1 MWQKSNRPNDCRTA
15 RVPGGKRSLL
25 SLLAAPLI
33 AVLLFG
39 LTTIPQAARAAQ
51 ICAAPGS
58 SGPASISGI
67 VNGYYPGRAS
77 VGAGATSL
85 PVGSIDPRGITT
97 PVAAGDLLVVIQV
110 QDAAIN
116 GSNSSSYGGS
126 APGQGYTF
134 LNSAGAYEYATASG
148 PASGGSIPITSGLIN
163 SYTSSSASSFQGQ
176 RTFQVIRVPQY
187 SSATLTGMVTA
198 PPWNGATGGAV
209 VLEVAG
215 NLSWSGQSIDV
226 SARGFRGGAAQ
237 QSISNGT
244 GQTLANTDYVSG
256 QGTGTLGVTTASG
269 TVPHGAKG
277 EGIAGTPI
285 IVFVPTTP
293 NNGNTAG
300 SVLNTGGSDGTSGGY
315 PGGSFA
321 RGAPGNAGGGGSD
334 GDPPANDQNTGGGG
348 GGNYGSGGTGGFGW
362 TPGTPPGSQTG
373 GVGGGSV
380 PDSPSR
386 LFFGGGGG
394 AGTTNN
400 GTTSGY
406 GILTS
411 GASGGGVVLVRCGS
425 VNGSGTINA
434 NGGTGNIIANPLTNT
449 AGAGIMNDASGGG
462 GAGGSVLVF
471 VNNGGAS
478 TGATI
483 NVKGGQG
490 GNNAP
495 GSGVNPHGPG
505 GGGSG
510 GYAVLSGSATV
521 NYAGGANGITNTSAY
536 TTADYGST
544 TSPGGY
550 TMVNLGPASIPGIS
564 PSPTCYP
571 RITVTKTTA
580 TPNVNQGGTVSYSIT
595 ASNPAGYG
603 TASAVTISDILPS
616 SPNFSFAST
625 TSVVLAGGATRTAA
639 TNPTAG
645 APAPSWGSFSLPGG
659 ASVTITFTVNVAL
672 ATPLA
677 VYQNPAS
684 VTYSDP
690 TATSAGQT
698 VTPGGTYAGGGTVL
712 GNNYDPASSTGEDVT
727 VRSPAAIAKSF
738 NPASISVGGTTIL
751 TVVVN
756 NPTPINF
763 TNAGFTDS
771 YPAGM
776 VNAATPAASTTCAG
790 GTVMAAAGGT
800 SFSLSG
806 ATVPAGGSCQVQV
819 TITAPVSGPFTNT
832 IASGAL
838 TDNENITNTV
848 AGPATLQGR
857 PTITKAFSPIA
868 VPQGTSSTLSFTI
881 SNPNAAALT
890 GLAFTD
896 SYPSGLTNAATL
908 VTGGSCTGVT
918 VDALT
923 KGGGNVFNV
932 TAGNVPAAGNCT
944 ITVLVQSATA
954 GNYPNTTS
962 GVTSNLNPTP
972 AVAGLPS
979 NTAALGVGLIAIS
992 KAFSTS
998 PISLGGTSTVT
1009 LTLTNP
1015 TGVAQTGGSF
1025 ADPLANMSI
1034 SANQT
1039 VGGTC
1044 TGVTPSALT
1053 AGQTALSFSGIN
1065 IPAAGCTMSY
1075 IVTSSQAGSN
1085 PNTTTGVS
1093 TALLPVGP
1101 PSNTAQL
1108 VVIQKPTIAKAF
1120 VSPFFQPGGSS
1131 SLVFTVANPNS
1142 VPLTGISFTDSF
1154 PANLTNSAP
1163 LSIGGTCSGVTVSGT
1178 TLGGGSVFNV
1188 TGGSV
1193 PALSSCTVSVQVT
1206 SSVSGTYNNTASGV
1220 ASVESGSAGLPSN
1233 TATLNVVTPPAIT
1246 AKSFTPALI
1255 SQNGISTV
1263 SFTLQNNNPIALSN
1277 VNFSDALTNMTVA
1290 NGTIGGSCTG
1300 TSNSPALTAGATSLN
1315 LTVPSLAA
1323 GASCTVT
1330 AQVTS
1335 SASGANPNQTSGATA
1350 TESPVAGAPSPIAK
1364 LNVLYPPVLAKSF
1377 VPGQINAGGSTTL
1390 TFNVSNPNSAA
1401 LTNVHFTDAMT
1412 SMTLASTSFS
1422 KTCSGV
1428 VSFSPALAVG
1438 ATQVNPTLTSLNA
1451 NESCTVSVTV
1461 TSGTISPAAGL
1472 PNTTSGATSTETP
1485 LAGAGASTAL
1495 DVLGPAGI
1503 TKTFSA
1509 ATIQAGGSSTITF
1522 TLTNPNASA
1531 LTGASFSDSFPAG
1544 MTTTL
1549 LAQTYT
1555 GGGRGTCTGTI
1566 PNAKTTTTGDASV
1579 SFAGINIPALGSC
1592 TVLVDVTAAT
1602 AGSYIN
1608 TVSGV
1613 TSTQVP
1619 TAGTTASATLNVLAA
1634 PTLTKGYS
1642 PSTIAVGGSSTLT
1655 LTITNPNATALS
1667 GVAVSDTY
1675 AANLVNLNTT
1685 VTNSCFG
1692 TATASATGTNPGT
1705 LKLTAG
1711 TLAANASCTVS
1722 VTVTS
1727 ASAGTYS
1734 SAAGGVTS
1742 TQTPT
1747 AGLSATDTLTVVAAG
1762 TNRLIYT
1769 KTFSQA
1775 QVQAGPAAANLD
1787 MVFTIS
1793 NLSPGTAAQDVR
1805 FNAADT
1811 MPTAGGAQMFLA
1823 NGVTNSC
1830 TITAAS
1836 PALSCSYNSVTANGT
1851 VVTNSVGSTTSLN
1864 FGTAGTGLRL
1874 AAASTCTVTCPVTIP
1889 AATTGGTYTNT
1900 AAYLATG
1907 TGAFTTTSGDS
1918 ASVLALKAPGI
1929 SQTFSP
1935 ATIGA
1940 GSSSTLTFT
1949 LSNSSNPGALSN
1961 ASFSDTLAN
1970 MSVSGAQS
1978 AGGTCGGVNSNSF
1991 VNGQTA
1997 LSFSGLT
2004 LPASGTCTVT
2014 LSVTSSTL
2022 GSNANTPSG
2031 VSTAQTPTAGTAATS
2046 ASLTVVGTALTKAFA
2061 PVTVRTGQ
2069 SSTLTF
2075 TLTNGAGNPAQS
2087 ALAFTETFPGSV
2099 VVANPANIS
2108 TTCGGGTVSGGSGSG
2123 TVTLSNGSMLLNQ
2136 TSCVVQVDVT
2146 SATAGS
2152 YNNLPANVTGYSTG
2166 MTNSVNATL
2175 TVYNNAVMTKAFT
2188 PAIIGMNGTS
2198 TLTFTISNG
2207 TGAPLQT
2214 GLGFTD
2220 SYPVG
2225 VLNTGAAAT
2234 SVGCGTPAITAAGAT
2249 GLITV
2254 SGVQVAAAP
2263 ASCTISVPVTAAAA
2277 GSYPNTSAGNITA
2290 LAGGL
2295 TANGLSSTL
2304 SVVGTTLS
2312 KAFAPATVQIGSNS
2326 TLALTITNGAGN
2338 PAQSA
2343 LSFTDTLPAGL
2354 VIANPNG
2361 LVNGCGGTV
2370 TATAGT
2376 SAITLPAGSLAA
2388 AAASCTISVNTTAAA
2403 AGTYTNSSA
2412 NISGASGN
2420 LDASAANA
2428 TVNYLAPAG
2437 ILKSFSPAII
2447 APGGT
2452 STMSFTISNTN
2463 SIPLTGAGFT
2473 DTLTNISSAAA
2484 QAATGSCGGVAS
2496 NSFTLG
2502 QTGLLS
2508 FSGLTVQPGG
2518 CTVSL
2523 AVTSALP
2530 GNQYNTA
2537 SGVTTAQTSI
2547 GAASNSAQ
2555 LTVTSLPPATT
2566 KAFGL
2571 AAIPAGGT
2579 TTLVLTLSNPAA
2591 NPSALTTVLVDD
2603 GFPAGL
2609 VLQNTVFSFVPA
2621 GCGSVSKTTGAAS
2634 APGDNNARFSVATL
2648 ASGATCQV
2656 TLNVTS
2662 STAGPITNTT
2672 SAPSAAGPT
2681 AVSGSAASAALNVL
2695 AQPLISIL
2703 KSASVASAN
2712 PGQIITYTVQIVNS
2726 GAGAGSNVVLTDDMS
2741 PYGSFSMVTPFS
2753 FADSSPVSGLTLGV
2767 PQYSINNGTSWAYA
2781 LVSGAGG
2788 APANYDG
2795 AVTSWRIPMTG
2806 SIRAGGSCIVNYKI
2820 MVK

>member
-1 MWQKSNRPNDCRTA
+1 MLQKSNKANRTTTKLS
-15 RVPGGKRSLL
+15 GKRSLL

-33 AVLLFG
+33 AALFFS
-39 LTTIPQAARAAQ
+39 LTTPPQAARAAQ

-58 SGPASISGI
+58 SGPASISNF

-77 VGAGATSL
+77 VGAGASYL
-85 PVGSIDPRGITT
+85 PVGSIDPRGVTT

-116 GSNSSSYGGS
+116 DSNSASYGGS
-126 APGQGYTF
+126 ASGQGYTF
-134 LNSAGAYEYATASG
+134 LNSAGSYEYVTAAG
-148 PASGGSIPITSGLIN
+148 PVSAGSIPITSGLIN
-163 SYTSSSASSFQGQ
+163 SYTSSSANSFQGQ
-176 RTFQVIRVPQY
+176 RTFQVIRVPQF
-187 SSATLTGMVTA
+187 SSATLTGTVYA
-198 PPWNGATGGAV
+198 PPWNGATGGV
-209 VLEVAG
+209 VALDVAG
-215 NLSWSGQSIDV
+215 SLNWNSQSIDV

-237 QSISNGT
+237 QSNSNGT
-244 GQTLANTDYVSG
+244 GDTLSNIDYVSRTG
-256 QGTGTLGVTTASG
+256 SGTLGITAVG
-269 TVPHGAKG
+269 TVPDAAKG

-285 IVFVPTTP
+285 IVYLPTTP
-293 NNGNTAG
+293 NNDIAAG
-300 SVLNTGGSDGTSGGY
+300 SVLNTGGTDGSSGGY
-315 PGGSFA
+315 PGGSFS
-321 RGAPGNAGGGGSD
+321 RGAPGNAGGGGTD
-334 GDPPANDQNTGGGG
+334 GNPSANDQNSGGGG
-348 GGNYGSGGTGGFGW
+348 GGNYGPGGNGGFGW
-362 TPGTPPGSQTG
+362 ITSAPPGAQTG
-373 GVGGGSV
+373 GYGGGSV
-380 PDSPSR
+380 PDSPAR

-394 AGTTNN
+394 AGTTND
-400 GTTSGY
+400 GTGGGF
-406 GILTS
+406 GIKSS
-411 GASGGGVVLVRCGS
+411 GAAGGGVVLVRAGS
-425 VNGSGTINA
+425 VSGTGVINA
-434 NGGTGNIIANPLTNT
+434 NGGNGNFAANPITNT
-449 AGAGIMNDASGGG
+449 PGTGIVNDASGGG

-471 VNNGGAS
+471 INNGGAS

-483 NVKGGQG
+483 NVNGGRG

-495 GSGVNPHGPG
+495 GAGVNPHGPG

-521 NYAGGANGITNTSAY
+521 NYAGGANGITNTSAW

-550 TMVNLGPASIPGIS
+550 TMVNLGPASIPGVS

-571 RITVTKTTA
+571 RLTVTKTTA

-595 ASNPAGYG
+595 ASNLSGYG
-603 TASAVTISDILPS
+603 TAGAVTISDTLPS
-616 SPNFSFAST
+616 SPNFSYAAT
-625 TSVVLAGGATRTAA
+625 TSVVLAGGATRT
-639 TNPTAG
+639 TTSNPAAG
-645 APAPSWGSFSLPGG
+645 ATAPSWGSFSLPGG
-659 ASVTITFTVNVAL
+659 GSVTVTFTVNVAL

-677 VYQNPAS
+677 IYQNPAS
-684 VTYSDP
+684 VSYSDP
-690 TATSAGQT
+690 TATGAGQT
-698 VTPGGTYAGGGTVL
+698 VTPGGAYVGGGTVL
-712 GNNYDPASSTGEDVT
+712 GSNYDPNSSTGEDVT

-738 NPASISVGGTTIL
+738 NPASISVGGTTVL

-763 TNAGFTDS
+763 TNARFTDS
-771 YPAGM
+771 YPAGL
-776 VNAATPAASTTCAG
+776 VNAAAPAASTTCAG
-790 GTVMAAAGGT
+790 GTVAAAAGGT

-806 ATVPAGGSCQVQV
+806 ATIPTGGSCQVQV
-819 TITAPVSGPFTNT
+819 TVTAPVSGPFTNA
-832 IASGAL
+832 IPSGAL
-838 TDNENITNTV
+838 TDNENITNV
-848 AGPATLQGR
+848 SAGSATLQAR

-868 VPQGTSSTLSFTI
+868 VPQGTSSLLTFTI
-881 SNPNAAALT
+881 SNPNASALS

-896 SYPSGLTNAATL
+896 SYPTGLVNAGATIT
-908 VTGGSCTGVT
+908 TGGSCPGFTLDG
-918 VDALT
+918 LT

-932 TAGNVPAAGNCT
+932 TGGSVPAAGSCT

-962 GVTSNLNPTP
+962 GVNSTLNPTP
-972 AVAGLPS
+972 ALAGLTS
-979 NTAALGVGLIAIS
+979 NTAALGVGLIAIVKS
-992 KAFSTS
+992 FSSS
-998 PISLGGTSTVT
+998 PINIGGTSTVT

-1044 TGVTPSALT
+1044 TGVTPSTLT

-1101 PSNTAQL
+1101 PSNTVQL
-1108 VVIQKPTIAKAF
+1108 VVIQKPTIAKVF
-1120 VSPFFQPGGSS
+1120 VSPYFQPGGSS
-1131 SLVFTVANPNS
+1131 SLVFTIANPNS
-1142 VPLTGISFTDSF
+1142 VPLTGINFTDSY
-1154 PANLTNSAP
+1154 PTNLTNTAL
-1163 LSIGGTCSGVTVSGT
+1163 LSIGGTCAGVTVSGT
-1178 TLGGGSVFNV
+1178 TGGGSAFNV

-1206 SSVSGTYNNTASGV
+1206 SSVVGTYNNTASGV
-1220 ASVESGSAGLPSN
+1220 ASVESGSAGLASN
-1233 TATLNVVTPPAIT
+1233 TATLNVVVPPAIT

-1277 VNFSDALTNMTVA
+1277 VKFSDALTNMTVA
-1290 NGTIGGSCTG
+1290 GSTIGGSCSG
-1300 TSNSPALTAGATSLN
+1300 TSNSPALVTGATALN
-1315 LTVPSLAA
+1315 LTVPTIAA

-1335 SASGANPNQTSGATA
+1335 SVSGANPNQTSGATA
-1350 TESPVAGAPSPIAK
+1350 TESPVAGSPSPIAK
-1364 LNVLYPPVLAKSF
+1364 LNVLYPPILAKSF
-1377 VPGQINAGGSTTL
+1377 VPGQINVGGSTTL

-1401 LTNVHFTDAMT
+1401 LTNVRFSDAMT

-1428 VSFSPALAVG
+1428 VSFSPTLAVG

-1461 TSGTISPAAGL
+1461 TSVTISPAAGL

-1503 TKTFSA
+1503 SKSFSA
-1509 ATIQAGGSSTITF
+1509 ATMQAGGSSTITF
-1522 TLTNPNASA
+1522 LLSNPNATA

-1555 GGGRGTCTGTI
+1555 GGVRGTCTGTV
-1566 PNAKTTTTGDASV
+1566 PNTKTTTTGDASV

-1619 TAGTTASATLNVLAA
+1619 TAGSTASATLNVLAA
-1634 PTLTKGYS
+1634 PIIVKRFS
-1642 PSTIAVGGSSTLT
+1642 PSTIAAGDDSTLT

-1667 GVAVSDTY
+1667 GIAASDTY
-1675 AANLVNLNTT
+1675 PANLVNLNTT
-1685 VTNSCFG
+1685 VTNSCLG
-1692 TATASATGTNPGT
+1692 TATASASATNPGT
-1705 LKLTAG
+1705 LKLTGG
-1711 TLAANASCTVS
+1711 TLAANASCTISVS
-1722 VTVTS
+1722 VTSTS
-1727 ASAGTYS
+1727 TGTY
-1734 SAAGGVTS
+1734 ANTAGGVTS

-1747 AGLSATDTLTVVAAG
+1747 AGPTAADTLTVVAAG
-1762 TNRLIYT
+1762 ANRVIFT
-1769 KTFSQA
+1769 ETFSQP
-1775 QVQAGPAAANLD
+1775 QVQAGPVAAAALD
-1787 MVFTIS
+1787 MIFTIS
-1793 NLSPGTAAQDVR
+1793 NLSTGTAATDVH
-1805 FNAADT
+1805 FTSADA
-1811 MPTAGGAQMFLA
+1811 MPTAGGAQMTLVSA
-1823 NGVTNSC
+1823 ANSC

-1836 PALSCSYNSVTANGT
+1836 PAASCGYNSVTTLGT
-1851 VVTNSVGSTTSLN
+1851 VVANSANSTTSLN
-1864 FGTAGTGLRL
+1864 FGTTGTGLRL
-1874 AAASTCTVTCPVTIP
+1874 AANSTCTVTCPVTIP
-1889 AATTGGTYTNT
+1889 AASTGGTYSNT
-1900 AAYLATG
+1900 ATALLATG
-1907 TGAFTTTSGDS
+1907 GFTATSGDS
-1918 ASVLALKAPGI
+1918 ASVLALKAPTI
-1929 SQTFSP
+1929 SQAFSP

-1949 LSNSSNPGALSN
+1949 LSNGSNPGALSN
-1961 ASFSDTLAN
+1961 ATFSDTLAN
-1970 MSVSGAQS
+1970 MSVAGDQS
-1978 AGGTCGGVNSNSF
+1978 AGGTCGGVNSNSLSD
-1991 VNGQTA
+1991 GQTA
-1997 LSFSGLT
+1997 LSFTGLT

-2014 LSVTSSTL
+2014 LKVTSSTL
-2022 GSNANTPSG
+2022 GANANTPSG

-2046 ASLTVVGTALTKAFA
+2046 ANLTVVGTTLTKAFGPA
-2061 PVTVRTGQ
+2061 TVRTGQ
-2069 SSTLTF
+2069 TSTLTF
-2075 TLTNGAGNPAQS
+2075 TITNGTGKPAQS
-2087 ALAFTETFPGSV
+2087 GLAFTETFPAGV
-2099 VVANPANIS
+2099 VVANPANSS
-2108 TTCGGGTVSGGSGSG
+2108 TTCGAGTVSGGSGSG
-2123 TVTLSNGSMLLNQ
+2123 TVALSNGSMLLNQ
-2136 TSCVVQVDVT
+2136 TSCVVQVDVM
-2146 SATAGS
+2146 SASAGS
-2152 YNNLPANVTGYSTG
+2152 YNNLPANVTGNSTG

-2188 PAIIGMNGTS
+2188 PAIIGLNGTS
-2198 TLTFTISNG
+2198 TLTFTLSNG
-2207 TGAPLQT
+2207 TAAPLQS

-2220 SYPVG
+2220 TYPVG
-2225 VLNTGAAAT
+2225 VFNTGAAAT
-2234 SVGCGTPAITAAGAT
+2234 SLGCGTPTITAASAT

-2254 SGVQVAAAP
+2254 SAVQVAAAP

-2277 GSYPNTSAGNITA
+2277 GSYPNTGAGNITG

-2295 TANGLSSTL
+2295 TANGLASTL

-2312 KAFAPATVQIGSNS
+2312 KAFAPAVVQIGTNS
-2326 TLALTITNGAGN
+2326 TLTLTITNGAGS

-2361 LVNGCGGTV
+2361 LVNGCGGAI
-2370 TATAGT
+2370 TATSG
-2376 SAITLPAGSLAA
+2376 SSVITLPAGSLAA
-2388 AAASCTISVNTTAAA
+2388 AAASCTITVNTVAAA

-2412 NISGASGN
+2412 NISAASGN

-2452 STMSFTISNTN
+2452 STMTFTISNTN
-2463 SIPLTGAGFT
+2463 SIPLTGASFS
-2473 DTLTNISSAAA
+2473 DTLANISSSLA

-2502 QTGLLS
+2502 QTGLVS
-2508 FSGLTVQPGG
+2508 FSNLTIQPGG
-2518 CTVSL
+2518 CSVSL

-2547 GAASNSAQ
+2547 GAPSNSAQ

-2609 VLQNTVFSFVPA
+2609 VLLNTAFSFTPA

-2648 ASGATCQV
+2648 PSGATCQV

-2672 SAPSAAGPT
+2672 LPPSAAGPT
-2681 AVSGSAASAALNVL
+2681 AVSGIAASAALNVL

-2703 KSASVASAN
+2703 KSANVASAN
-2712 PGQIITYTVQIVNS
+2712 PGQVITYTVQIVNS
-2726 GAGAGSNVVLTDDMS
+2726 GAGDGSNVVLTDDMS
-2741 PYGSFSMVTPFS
+2741 RYGSFSMVTPFS
-2753 FADSSPVSGLTLGV
+2753 FSDSSPVSGLALGV
-2767 PQYSINNGTSWAYA
+2767 PQYSINNGTSWSYA
-2781 LVSGAGG
+2781 LISGAGG

-2806 SIRAGGSCIVNYKI
+2806 TIRAGGSCIVNYKI

>member
-1 MWQKSNRPNDCRTA
+1 MLQKYNRPNDCRTA
-15 RVPGGKRSLL
+15 TKPGGKRFLL
-25 SLLAAPLI
+25 SLLATPLI
-33 AVLLFG
+33 AALLFN
-39 LTTIPQAARAAQ
+39 LSTPPTSAEAAQ

-58 SGPASISGI
+58 SGPASISSF

-77 VGAGATSL
+77 VGAGATYL

-97 PVAAGDLLVVIQV
+97 PVAAGDLLVVIQI

-116 GSNSSSYGGS
+116 DSNSASYGGS
-126 APGQGYTF
+126 ASGQGYTF
-134 LNSAGAYEYATASG
+134 LNSAGSYEYVTAAG
-148 PASGGSIPITSGLIN
+148 PVSAGSIPITSGLIN
-163 SYTSSSASSFQGQ
+163 SYTSASASSFQGQ
-176 RTFQVIRVPQY
+176 RSFQVIRVPQF
-187 SSATLTGMVTA
+187 SSATLTGTVYA
-198 PPWNGATGGAV
+198 PPWNGATGGV
-209 VLEVAG
+209 VALDVAG
-215 NLSWSGQSIDV
+215 SLNWNSQSIDV

-237 QSISNGT
+237 QSNSNGT
-244 GQTLANTDYVSG
+244 GDTLTNIDYVSRTG
-256 QGTGTLGVTTASG
+256 SGTLGITAVG
-269 TVPHGAKG
+269 TVPDAAKG

-285 IVFVPTTP
+285 IVYVPATP
-293 NNGNTAG
+293 NNDIAAG
-300 SVLNTGGSDGTSGGY
+300 SVLNTGGTDGSSGGY
-315 PGGSFA
+315 PGGSFS
-321 RGAPGNAGGGGSD
+321 RGAPGNAGGGGTD
-334 GDPPANDQNTGGGG
+334 GNPAANDQNSGGGG
-348 GGNYGSGGTGGFGW
+348 GGNYGPGGNGGFGW
-362 TPGTPPGSQTG
+362 ITSAPPGAQTG
-373 GVGGGSV
+373 GYGGGSV
-380 PDSPSR
+380 PDSPAR

-394 AGTTNN
+394 AGTTND
-400 GTTSGY
+400 GTGGGF
-406 GILTS
+406 GIKSS
-411 GASGGGVVLVRCGS
+411 GAAGGGVVLVRAGS
-425 VNGSGTINA
+425 VSGTGVINA
-434 NGGTGNIIANPLTNT
+434 NGGNGNFAANPITNT
-449 AGAGIMNDASGGG
+449 PGTGIINDASGGG

-471 VNNGGAS
+471 INNGGAS

-483 NVKGGQG
+483 NVNGGRG

-495 GSGVNPHGPG
+495 GAGVNPHGPG

-521 NYAGGANGITNTSAY
+521 NYAGGANGITNTSAW

-550 TMVNLGPASIPGIS
+550 TMVNLGPASIPGVS

-571 RITVTKTTA
+571 RITVSKTTA
-580 TPNVNQGGTVSYSIT
+580 TPNVNQGGTISYSIT
-595 ASNPAGYG
+595 ASNLSGYG
-603 TASAVTISDILPS
+603 TAGAVTISDTLPS
-616 SPNFSFAST
+616 SPNFSYAAT

-645 APAPSWGSFSLPGG
+645 ATAPSWGSFSIPGG
-659 ASVTITFTVNVAL
+659 GSVTVTFTVNVAL

-677 VYQNPAS
+677 IYQNPAS
-684 VTYSDP
+684 VSYGDP

-698 VTPGGTYAGGGTVL
+698 VTPGGAYAGGGTVL
-712 GNNYDPASSTGEDVT
+712 GSNYDPSSSTGEDVT
-727 VRSPAAIAKSF
+727 VRSPASFAKSF
-738 NPASISVGGTTIL
+738 NPTSISVGGTTVL
-751 TVVVN
+751 TVVVS

-763 TNAGFTDS
+763 TNAGFSDS

-790 GTVMAAAGGT
+790 GTVTAAAGGT

-806 ATVPAGGSCQVQV
+806 ATVPTGGSCQVQV
-819 TITAPVSGPFTNT
+819 TVTAPVSGPFTNT

-838 TDNENITNTV
+838 TDNENITDVV
-848 AGPATLQGR
+848 AGPATLQAR

-868 VPQGTSSTLSFTI
+868 VPQGTPSLLTFTI
-881 SNPNAAALT
+881 SNPNASALS

-896 SYPSGLTNAATL
+896 SYPTGLFNTGPAIT
-908 VTGGSCTGVT
+908 TGGTCPGFTLDT
-918 VDALT
+918 FT

-932 TAGNVPAAGNCT
+932 TGGTIPAAGSCT
-944 ITVLVQSATA
+944 ITVTVQSATA

-962 GVTSNLNPTP
+962 GVNTTLNPTLLLAGP
-972 AVAGLPS
+972 AS
-979 NTAALGVGLIAIS
+979 NTAALGVGTIAIAKS
-992 KAFSTS
+992 FSTS
-998 PISLGGTSTVT
+998 PISIGGTSTVT
-1009 LTLTNP
+1009 LTLANP

-1044 TGVTPSALT
+1044 TGVTPSTLT

-1075 IVTSSQAGSN
+1075 VVTSSQAGSN

-1120 VSPFFQPGGSS
+1120 VSPYFQPGGSS
-1131 SLVFTVANPNS
+1131 SLVFTIANPNS
-1142 VPLTGISFTDSF
+1142 VPLTGISFSDSY
-1154 PANLTNSAP
+1154 PANLTNSTP
-1163 LSIGGTCSGVTVSGT
+1163 LSIGGSCSGVTVSGT
-1178 TLGGGSVFNV
+1178 TFGGGSVFNV
-1188 TGGSV
+1188 SGGSV

-1206 SSVSGTYNNTASGV
+1206 SSVVGTYNNTASGV
-1220 ASVESGSAGLPSN
+1220 ASVESGSAGLASN

-1255 SQNGISTV
+1255 SQSGISTV

-1277 VNFSDALTNMTVA
+1277 LNFSDALTNMTVA
-1290 NGTIGGSCTG
+1290 NGSIGGSCLRA
-1300 TSNSPALTAGATSLN
+1300 SNSPALVAGATALN
-1315 LTVPSLAA
+1315 LTVPTLAA

-1335 SASGANPNQTSGATA
+1335 SVSGANPNQTSGATA
-1350 TESPVAGAPSPIAK
+1350 TESPVAGSPSPIAK
-1364 LNVLYPPVLAKSF
+1364 LNVLYPPLLAKSF

-1401 LTNVHFTDAMT
+1401 LTNVHFTDPMT

-1451 NESCTVSVTV
+1451 NESCTISVTV
-1461 TSGTISPAAGL
+1461 TSVTISPAAGL

-1503 TKTFSA
+1503 SKSFSA
-1509 ATIQAGGSSTITF
+1509 ATMQAGGSSTITF
-1522 TLTNPNASA
+1522 LLSNPNATA

-1555 GGGRGTCTGTI
+1555 GGVRGTCTGTI
-1566 PNAKTTTTGDASV
+1566 PNSKTTTTGDASV

-1619 TAGTTASATLNVLAA
+1619 TAGATASATLNVLAA
-1634 PTLTKGYS
+1634 PVIVKRFS
-1642 PSTIAVGGSSTLT
+1642 PSTIAAGDDSTLT

-1667 GVAVSDTY
+1667 GVAASDTY
-1675 AANLVNLNTT
+1675 PANLVNLNTT
-1685 VTNSCFG
+1685 VTNSCNG
-1692 TATASATGTNPGT
+1692 TATASASTTNPGT
-1705 LKLTAG
+1705 LKLTGG
-1711 TLAANASCTVS
+1711 TLAANASCTISVS
-1722 VTVTS
+1722 VTSTTTGSYVNT
-1727 ASAGTYS
+1727 T
-1734 SAAGGVTS
+1734 GGVTS
-1742 TQTPT
+1742 TQTPAAGT
-1747 AGLSATDTLTVVAAG
+1747 AAMDTLTVVASGA
-1762 TNRLIYT
+1762 NRVVYT
-1769 KTFSQA
+1769 ETFSQP
-1775 QVQAGPAAANLD
+1775 QVQAGPVAAAALNLI
-1787 MVFTIS
+1787 FTIS
-1793 NLSPGTAAQDVR
+1793 NLSTGTAATDVH
-1805 FNAADT
+1805 FTSADA
-1811 MPTAGGAQMFLA
+1811 MPAGGGQMTLVSA
-1823 NGVTNSC
+1823 ANSC
-1830 TITAAS
+1830 TITAAE
-1836 PALSCSYNSVTANGT
+1836 PAASCGYNSVTTIGT
-1851 VVTNSVGSTTSLN
+1851 VVANSANSTTSLN
-1864 FGTAGTGLRL
+1864 FGTTGTGLRL
-1874 AAASTCTVTCPVTIP
+1874 AANSTCTVTCPVTIP
-1889 AATTGGTYTNT
+1889 AASTGGSYSNT
-1900 AAYLATG
+1900 ATALLATG
-1907 TGAFTTTSGDS
+1907 GFTATSGDT
-1918 ASVLALKAPGI
+1918 ATVLALKAPGI
-1929 SQTFSP
+1929 SQAFSP
-1935 ATIGA
+1935 ATVGA
-1940 GSSSTLTFT
+1940 GSISTLTFT
-1949 LSNSSNPGALSN
+1949 LSNSANPVALSN

-1970 MSVSGAQS
+1970 LSVAGDQS
-1978 AGGTCGGVNSNSF
+1978 AGGTCGGVNTNSLSD
-1991 VNGQTA
+1991 GQTA

-2014 LSVTSSTL
+2014 LKVTSSTL
-2022 GSNANTPSG
+2022 GANANTPSG
-2031 VSTAQTPTAGTAATS
+2031 VSTTQTPTAGTAATS
-2046 ASLTVVGTALTKAFA
+2046 ANLTVVGTTLTKAFA
-2061 PVTVRTGQ
+2061 PTTVRTGQ

-2075 TLTNGAGNPAQS
+2075 TITNGTGKPAQS
-2087 ALAFTETFPGSV
+2087 GLAFTETFPSNV
-2099 VVANPANIS
+2099 VVANPANSS
-2108 TTCGGGTVSGGSGSG
+2108 TTCGAGTVSGGSGSG
-2123 TVTLSNGSMLLNQ
+2123 TVALSNGSMLLNQ
-2136 TSCVVQVDVT
+2136 TNCLVQIDVT
-2146 SATAGS
+2146 SASAGS
-2152 YNNLPANVTGYSTG
+2152 YNNLPANVAGSSTG

-2175 TVYNNAVMTKAFT
+2175 TVYNNAIMTKAFT

-2207 TGAPLQT
+2207 TSAPLQS

-2220 SYPVG
+2220 TYPVG

-2234 SVGCGTPAITAAGAT
+2234 SVGCGTPTITAAGTT

-2254 SGVQVAAAP
+2254 SAVQVAAAP

-2277 GSYPNTSAGNITA
+2277 GSYPNTSAGNITG
-2290 LAGGL
+2290 LTGGL

-2326 TLALTITNGAGN
+2326 VLTLTITNGAGN

-2376 SAITLPAGSLAA
+2376 GVITLPAGSLAA
-2388 AAASCTISVNTTAAA
+2388 AAASCTISVNTVAAA

-2412 NISGASGN
+2412 NISAASGN

-2452 STMSFTISNTN
+2452 SIMTFTISNTN
-2463 SIPLTGAGFT
+2463 SIPLTGASFS
-2473 DTLTNISSAAA
+2473 DTLVNISSGIA
-2484 QAATGSCGGVAS
+2484 QVATGSCGGVGS
-2496 NSFTLG
+2496 NNFTLG

-2508 FSGLTVQPGG
+2508 FSNLTIQPGG

-2523 AVTSALP
+2523 SVTSSLP

-2547 GAASNSAQ
+2547 GSASNSAQ
-2555 LTVTSLPPATT
+2555 LTVTSLPPATS

-2579 TTLVLTLSNPAA
+2579 TTLVLTLSNPVA
-2591 NPSALTTVLVDD
+2591 NPGALTTVLVDD

-2609 VLQNTVFSFVPA
+2609 VLQNTVFSFAPLT
-2621 GCGSVSKTTGAAS
+2621 CGSVSKTTGAAS
-2634 APGDNNARFSVATL
+2634 APGDNNARFSVASL

-2681 AVSGSAASAALNVL
+2681 AVSGAAASAVLNVL
-2695 AQPLISIL
+2695 AQPLISVL
-2703 KSASVASAN
+2703 KSANVASAN
-2712 PGQIITYTVQIVNS
+2712 PGQVITYTVQIVNS

-2741 PYGSFSMVTPFS
+2741 RYGSFSMVTPFS
-2753 FADSSPVSGLTLGV
+2753 FVDSSPVSGLTLGV
-2767 PQYSINNGTSWAYA
+2767 PQYSVNNGTSWAYA

-2795 AVTSWRIPMTG
+2795 AVTNWRIPMTG
-2806 SIRAGGSCIVNYKI
+2806 TIRAGGSCIVNYKI